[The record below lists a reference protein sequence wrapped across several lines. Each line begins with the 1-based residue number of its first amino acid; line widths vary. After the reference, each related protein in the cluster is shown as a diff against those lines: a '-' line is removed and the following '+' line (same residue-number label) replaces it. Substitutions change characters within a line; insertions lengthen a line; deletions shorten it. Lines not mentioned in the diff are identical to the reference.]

1 MPFLTRRRL
10 AWLLLNLVAAIVMP
24 LAFGWWLDRQV
35 NATDAALPEGFD
47 PRTVLL
53 VFTLAWAAFLL
64 LLNVTMALFLWLK
77 RPEGLR
83 KRPSRPR

>member
-1 MPFLTRRRL
+1 MPLFTRRRVV
-10 AWLLLNLVAAIVMP
+10 WLVLNLAAAILLP

-35 NATDAALPEGFD
+35 GASDASLPEGFD

-53 VFTLAWAAFLL
+53 FFTLAWAAFLL

-77 RPEGLR
+77 RR
-83 KRPSRPR
+83 